1 VAGGPVLDWSRY
13 EVMYGERYMGTPQTN
28 PEGYKA
34 NCLIEQAGHLRGH
47 LLLIH
52 DDQDGTV
59 VPQHSMQ
66 FLKTAVKE
74 GTFPDYFMY
83 PGHEHN
89 VRGVDRVH
97 LLEKI
102 ARYFD
107 DYLK

>member
-1 VAGGPVLDWSRY
+1 
-13 EVMYGERYMGTPQTN
+13 
-28 PEGYKA
+28 
-34 NCLIEQAGHLRGH
+34 
-47 LLLIH
+47 
-52 DDQDGTV
+52 
-59 VPQHSMQ
+59 MQ